1 MLENDRLREKPC
13 THAGAIRDNE
23 ECLLVGGCDTNPR
36 RCEEFSDAYGG
47 APVYTELAEL
57 IKETSPDILH
67 IATPTETH
75 FDVMQKALSSE
86 IKLFVCEKPLVENS
100 RAALAVANWQ
110 RQGRMRILLNHERR
124 YSRDYLRARS
134 RIRDNYFGEIL
145 SVTGSL
151 YMGGS
156 RAVNT
161 VLLHDGTHLIDIIQF
176 LTGSELKLLSVY
188 PSRKGKAG
196 TLVIT
201 ASSEAIPVTLEIGS
215 QRHYIQFELNINFDS
230 GRIRIGN
237 GLYEEY
243 RARQSPF
250 YEKMRSL
257 RRTGSRRPEIT
268 GYFSNMLADA
278 VRCVRD
284 RNRMPRSSAEDGLSV
299 LRFIDAVERK
309 VMRGIRVGI

>member
-13 THAGAIRDNE
+13 THAGAIRDSE
-23 ECLLVGGCDTNPR
+23 ECLLVGGCDTDPR

-47 APVYTELAEL
+47 TPVYTRLTEL
-57 IKETSPDILH
+57 IEETAPDILH

-75 FDVMQKALSSE
+75 FDVMEAALSSE
-86 IKLFVCEKPLVENS
+86 IKLLVCEKPLVEHS
-100 RAALAVANWQ
+100 RAALKVANWQ

-124 YSRDYLRARS
+124 YSRDYLRAKR
-134 RIRDNYFGEIL
+134 RISDKSLGEIL
-145 SVTGSL
+145 SVSASL
-151 YMGGS
+151 YTGGS
-156 RAVNT
+156 AAVNA

-176 LTGSELKLLSVY
+176 LTGSDLNLISVY
-188 PSRKGKAG
+188 HSRKGRAG

-201 ASSEAIPVTLEIGS
+201 ASSGTVPVTLIIGS
-215 QRHYIQFELNINFDS
+215 QRRYIQFEVDISFDG

-243 RARQSPF
+243 RDLQSPF

-257 RRTGSRRPEIT
+257 GRTGSRRPKIT

-278 VRCVRD
+278 VRCFRS
-284 RNRMPRSSAEDGLSV
+284 RSSLPRSSAEEGLSV
-299 LRFIDAVERK
+299 LRFIDAVEGK
-309 VMRGIRVGI
+309 LKRGTHGGI